1 MANRL
6 FTSLAA
12 AALVA
17 VSFASEPARAESIWA
32 CEALLHGGNPGGQM
46 AQSETPAQP
55 GGPLGSGT
63 LQR

>member
-12 AALVA
+12 AVLVA
-17 VSFASEPARAESIWA
+17 VSFASEPARAESAEA
-32 CEALLHGGNPGGQM
+32 CEALLHGGNPGGQK
-46 AQSETPAQP
+46 ARAETPAQP
-55 GGPLGSGT
+55 GGPLGSGA